1 MNSNLP
7 AECGVIK
14 LVLIGFV
21 DDYGNNFFQPP
32 QVLGWSS
39 FHEHHVNKS
48 SRAEHPIS
56 ADIIDQISRMN
67 AEDIAFYE
75 YARSPKEAAVG
86 LRPDA

>member
-21 DDYGNNFFQPP
+21 DNYRNDSCQLP
-32 QVLGWSS
+32 QVLGRPS
-39 FHEHHVNKS
+39 FHEHHLNKS
-48 SRAEHPIS
+48 SQAVHLIS
-56 ADIIDQISRMN
+56 VDIIDQISRMN